1 MDGWMGASIYVFMHA
16 CMPAW
21 MYASLQGM
29 YVCMYVCAYV
39 CMFAVFM
46 YACLFVHKHDIAHA
60 CVRTQNIV
68 PTHTHRP

>member
-1 MDGWMGASIYVFMHA
+1 MDGWMDG
-16 CMPAW
+16 W
-21 MYASLQGM
+21 MDVCIVAR